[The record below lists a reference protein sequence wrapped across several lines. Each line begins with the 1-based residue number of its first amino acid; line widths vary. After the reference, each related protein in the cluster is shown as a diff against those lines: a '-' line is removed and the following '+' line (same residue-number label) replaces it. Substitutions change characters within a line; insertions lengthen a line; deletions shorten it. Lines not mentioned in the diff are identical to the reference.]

1 MAAGLNH
8 MIPSREKKRE
18 LEGMKIADLK
28 LTKNEKEMLRQ
39 FFPSV
44 KSAVRQFFE
53 NAIWHLNSFNE
64 CNNAILHVYSLSFFS
79 KRIVNHPQTTTGKY
93 VGY

>member
-1 MAAGLNH
+1 
-8 MIPSREKKRE
+8 
-18 LEGMKIADLK
+18 
-28 LTKNEKEMLRQ
+28 MLRQ

-64 CNNAILHVYSLSFFS
+64 CNDAILHVYSLSFFS

>member
-18 LEGMKIADLK
+18 LKGMTIADLK

-44 KSAVRQFFE
+44 KSAVRLF
-53 NAIWHLNSFNE
+53 
-64 CNNAILHVYSLSFFS
+64 
-79 KRIVNHPQTTTGKY
+79 
-93 VGY
+93 

>member
-39 FFPSV
+39 FFFSFCKISCATV
-44 KSAVRQFFE
+44 LKMQFG
-53 NAIWHLNSFNE
+53 I
-64 CNNAILHVYSLSFFS
+64 
-79 KRIVNHPQTTTGKY
+79 
-93 VGY
+93 

>member
-39 FFPSV
+39 FFSFRKISCATV
-44 KSAVRQFFE
+44 LKMQFG
-53 NAIWHLNSFNE
+53 I
-64 CNNAILHVYSLSFFS
+64 
-79 KRIVNHPQTTTGKY
+79 
-93 VGY
+93 

>member
-39 FFPSV
+39 FFFPSV
-44 KSAVRQFFE
+44 KSAVRQFLKMQFG
-53 NAIWHLNSFNE
+53 I
-64 CNNAILHVYSLSFFS
+64 
-79 KRIVNHPQTTTGKY
+79 
-93 VGY
+93 

>member
-28 LTKNEKEMLRQ
+28 LTKKREKKC
-39 FFPSV
+39 FD
-44 KSAVRQFFE
+44 
-53 NAIWHLNSFNE
+53 
-64 CNNAILHVYSLSFFS
+64 SFFLL
-79 KRIVNHPQTTTGKY
+79 
-93 VGY
+93 

>member
-28 LTKNEKEMLRQ
+28 LTKKRERNASTV
-39 FFPSV
+39 FF
-44 KSAVRQFFE
+44 
-53 NAIWHLNSFNE
+53 L
-64 CNNAILHVYSLSFFS
+64 L
-79 KRIVNHPQTTTGKY
+79 
-93 VGY
+93 